1 MSRKKQITVPV
12 ANQPGTIAGV
22 AEVLFAGNVQLEGM
36 TVFEGGLYL
45 LPSDSEAAVEVL
57 RKAGY
62 PSIETDVLCVELP
75 KKPGSLAK
83 LTRKLADGGIN
94 VDMAYSA
101 HSHEPGTGVLVLVV
115 SDLDRAE
122 SLI

>member
-1 MSRKKQITVPV
+1 MAIKRQITVPV

-22 AEVLFAGNVQLEGM
+22 AEALFEGKIQLEGL
-36 TVFEGGLYL
+36 TVFEGGFYII
-45 LPSDSEAAVEVL
+45 PADPVAAVEVL

-75 KKPGSLAK
+75 DKPGSLAR

-94 VDMAYSA
+94 VDLAYSA
-101 HSHEPGTGVLVLVV
+101 HGPEAGTETLVLVV

-122 SLI
+122 ALI